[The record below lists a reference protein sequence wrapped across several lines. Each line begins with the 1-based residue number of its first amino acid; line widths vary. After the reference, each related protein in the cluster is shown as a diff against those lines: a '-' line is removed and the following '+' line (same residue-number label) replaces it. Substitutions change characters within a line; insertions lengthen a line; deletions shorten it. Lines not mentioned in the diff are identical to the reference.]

1 MIKPNVLINNRPY
14 YDIGTAAQVLNTS
27 VRSVQRIM
35 ARKSIQYLRY
45 NRRPFISP
53 ESIDEYIDRMTVK
66 AKKFL
71 NKGTEK

>member
-35 ARKSIQYLRY
+35 ARNGIQYMRH

-53 ESIDEYIDRMTVK
+53 ESIDEYIERKTVR
-66 AKKFL
+66 AKIFL
-71 NKGTEK
+71 NKEATR